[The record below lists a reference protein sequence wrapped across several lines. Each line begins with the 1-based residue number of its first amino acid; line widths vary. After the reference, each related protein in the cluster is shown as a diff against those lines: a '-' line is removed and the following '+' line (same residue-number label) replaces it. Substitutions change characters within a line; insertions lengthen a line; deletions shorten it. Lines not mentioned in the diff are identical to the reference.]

1 MDQSTLKEKTA
12 KGLYWGSISSSLQ
25 ILSIAFGIV
34 MARILTQEDY
44 ARVGVL
50 SIFTAIAATIQE
62 GGFTAGLINRKK
74 IAREDCNAVFWFS
87 FGIASSIYLLFF
99 FSAPLI
105 AAFFKMPELRNLS
118 RILFLG
124 FLSGSLGIVPN
135 ALLQKELKMKE
146 KAIVDTCSLIVSL
159 STGVVLALLGYGYW
173 GLVVQTVLYSV
184 CGTLLR
190 WYYSSWRPDFHFS
203 FQPLKEMFSFS
214 IKLILNGLFLQVNAN
229 ILSVFLGRFYTKSE
243 VGDYTQGNKW
253 ASLGSLFINN
263 IIQGIAQPVLV
274 EANHDPNYQRKVF
287 RKLLRFLAFVSFPS
301 LLGLALAT
309 PELIVI
315 LITDKWLAS
324 IRIMQ
329 LVCIWG
335 AFLPVNTLYTHL
347 IIARGKSNICL
358 WNTIIMGLVQT
369 GLLVCLH
376 SLGILPMLIAFLSVN
391 FLWLGVW
398 QYWGKKLIGL
408 QTRDV
413 FKDILPYLILTLACL
428 FIAWISTKSIQNI
441 YWLLV
446 SKTVLFAFLYIVVMK
461 ISHSVMFKESSDYLM
476 NLIRKKQ

>member
-1 MDQSTLKEKTA
+1 MAQSTLKEKTA
-12 KGLYWGSISSSLQ
+12 KGLYWGSINSSLQ
-25 ILSIAFGIV
+25 TLSIAFGIV
-34 MARILTQEDY
+34 LARILTQEDY
-44 ARVGVL
+44 GVIGVL
-50 SIFTAIAATIQE
+50 PIFTAIAATIQE

-74 IAREDCNAVFWFS
+74 IAKEDCNAVFWFS
-87 FGIASSIYLLFF
+87 FGVGASIYLLFF

-105 AAFFKMPELRNLS
+105 AAFFKMPELRNIS

-146 KAIVDTCSLIVSL
+146 RTIVDTCSLIISL

-184 CGTLLR
+184 CGTILR
-190 WYYSSWRPDFHFS
+190 WYYSSWRPDFHFN
-203 FQPLKEMFSFS
+203 FQPLKEMFPFS
-214 IKLILNGLFLQVNAN
+214 IKLMLNGLLIQVNAN
-229 ILSVFLGRFYTKSE
+229 ILSVFFGRFYTKSE
-243 VGDYTQGNKW
+243 VGDYSQGNKW
-253 ASLGSLFINN
+253 ASLSSLFINN
-263 IIQGIAQPVLV
+263 IIQGLAQPILV
-274 EANHDPNYQRKVF
+274 EANHDPNFQRKVF
-287 RKLLRFLAFVSFPS
+287 RKLLRFIAFVSFPS
-301 LLGLALAT
+301 MLGLALVS

-335 AFLPVNTLYTHL
+335 AFLPVNTLYTQL
-347 IIARGKSNICL
+347 IIARGKSDICL
-358 WNTIIMGLVQT
+358 WNTIFMGLLQT
-369 GLLVCLH
+369 GILICIH

-398 QYWGKKLIGL
+398 HYWGKKLIGL

-413 FKDILPYLILTLACL
+413 LKDILPYLTITVACL
-428 FIAWISTKSIQNI
+428 FIAWVTTKNIHNI

-446 SKTVLFAFLYIVVMK
+446 SKTAISAFLYIFAMK
-461 ISHSVMFKESSDYLM
+461 ISHSVMFKESADYLM
-476 NLIRKKQ
+476 NHLRKKQ